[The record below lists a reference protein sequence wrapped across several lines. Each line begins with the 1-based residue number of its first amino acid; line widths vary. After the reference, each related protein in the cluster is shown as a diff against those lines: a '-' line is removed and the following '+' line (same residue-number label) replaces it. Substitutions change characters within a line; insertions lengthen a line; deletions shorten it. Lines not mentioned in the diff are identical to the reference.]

1 MKTSILIAL
10 SFLLTVPVIAQDEPM
25 DAPKDGLP
33 DTTRMTV
40 GKKEIIVISHDEDL
54 DEEDIRIV
62 DGDTV
67 IVKKKKRSEAHWA
80 GIDFGFSMLMNSN
93 FENKFPQNP
102 YWQNDAAK
110 SQTWNVNLLEHKFN
124 FGTPYVGLTTG
135 LGMSFTSVAF
145 KNNYILTTGYDASGS
160 DTLFAV
166 IDTVNDYSK
175 NKLKASYLTVPLLLE
190 FNTNMDSDK
199 SFYFA
204 AGVVGGVRMTS
215 KVKRHGEFDGKKFEF
230 KDKGRFGLNAFKLD
244 ATVRMGYSDF
254 GVFASYSLLPLFDK
268 DITAD
273 IYPLTFGL
281 SLNF

>member
-1 MKTSILIAL
+1 MKTRILIAL
-10 SFLLTVPVIAQDEPM
+10 TALIAAPVFAQDEPKEE
-25 DAPKDGLP
+25 PKDERR
-33 DTTRMTV
+33 DTTTMTL
-40 GKKEIIVISHDEDL
+40 GRTEIIMIHHDTT
-54 DEEDIRIV
+54 DIE
-62 DGDTV
+62 
-67 IVKKKKRSEAHWA
+67 KEKRSEAHWA
-80 GIDFGFSMLMNSN
+80 GVDFGFSMLMNSG
-93 FENKFPQNP
+93 FENRFPENP

-110 SQTWNVNLLEHKFN
+110 SQTWNINLLEHKFN

-135 LGMSFTSVAF
+135 LGFSFTSVAF
-145 KNNYILTTGYDASGS
+145 KNNYILTQGYDASGA

-166 IDTVNDYSK
+166 IDTVNQYSR
-175 NKLKASYLTVPLLLE
+175 NKLKASYLTAPLLLE
-190 FNTNMDSDK
+190 FNTNADADK

-215 KVKRHGEFDGKKFEF
+215 KVKRNGEYEGKKFEY

-254 GVFASYSLLPLFDK
+254 GVFASYSLLPLFD
-268 DITAD
+268 DGLTAD